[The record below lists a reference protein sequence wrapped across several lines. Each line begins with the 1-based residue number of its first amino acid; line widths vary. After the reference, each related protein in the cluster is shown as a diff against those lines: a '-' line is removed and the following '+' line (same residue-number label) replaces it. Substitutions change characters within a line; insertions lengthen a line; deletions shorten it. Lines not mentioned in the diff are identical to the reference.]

1 MDSAGASSGSGKD
14 CSMFQTH
21 RLARFLRFIV
31 ALGWFVCAILIFSSA
46 APSGMGGA
54 PADPQEVE
62 RRTQHTPGPPAD
74 VTTNPTS
81 TLTPKQK
88 QALMKSNFE
97 KTKDDASELA
107 DIANGLRDQLDK
119 TNINVLSI
127 EVIHKAEKIEKLA
140 RKIKEEAKGY

>member
-1 MDSAGASSGSGKD
+1 
-14 CSMFQTH
+14 MFRTH
-21 RLARFLRFIV
+21 RLVRFRRFIV
-31 ALGWFVCAILIFSSA
+31 PLGWLVCALLIFTNA
-46 APSGMGGA
+46 APSGMGGV
-54 PADPQEVE
+54 PADPQDMD
-62 RRTQHTPGPPAD
+62 RRTQRAPGPPTD
-74 VTTNPTS
+74 VTTNPNS

-127 EVIHKAEKIEKLA
+127 DIIHKAEKIEKLA
-140 RKIKEEAKGY
+140 KKIKEEAKGY

>member
-1 MDSAGASSGSGKD
+1 
-14 CSMFQTH
+14 MFQTH
-21 RLARFLRFIV
+21 RLVRFPKFIV
-31 ALGWFVCAILIFSSA
+31 PLGWAVCAILIFTSA

-54 PADPQEVE
+54 PADPQDLD
-62 RRTQHTPGPPAD
+62 RHTQRVQTPPTD
-74 VTTNPTS
+74 VTTTPTS

-127 EVIHKAEKIEKLA
+127 DVIHKAEKIEKLA
-140 RKIKEEAKGY
+140 KKIKEEAKGY